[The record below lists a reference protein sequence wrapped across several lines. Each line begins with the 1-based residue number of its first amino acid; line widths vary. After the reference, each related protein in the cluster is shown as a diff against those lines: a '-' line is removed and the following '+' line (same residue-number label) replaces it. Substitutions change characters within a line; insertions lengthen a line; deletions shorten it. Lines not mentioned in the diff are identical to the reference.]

1 MPLKGKT
8 ALITGSGRNIGR
20 ATALMLAKEG
30 VNVVVNARSNQ
41 AEVDAVADE
50 VRALGVR
57 ALPVLA
63 DVADK
68 SAVDSMV
75 GRALEEF
82 GGVDILMSNVAIRPH
97 RPFLEVTDDEWVRI
111 RSVILDGAIY
121 CSQAAIPS
129 MVENGWGR
137 VIFMT
142 GSGTYRG
149 GGNRAH
155 VSAAKMGLA
164 GLARSLAMEMAPH
177 NITVNVISPG
187 TIDTV
192 HEASW
197 YPEGV
202 PESRA
207 NSEVPLGRAGFPDE
221 IAAACRYLASDDGA
235 YVTGQTLHVNGG
247 LFLGW

>member
-1 MPLKGKT
+1 MPLEGKT

-20 ATALMLAKEG
+20 ATALALAAEG
-30 VNVVVNARSNQ
+30 VNIVVNARANQ
-41 AEVDAVADE
+41 AEVDSVAGE
-50 VRALGVR
+50 VRALGVH

-63 DVADK
+63 DVADRA
-68 SAVDSMV
+68 AVDSMV
-75 GRALEEF
+75 SQAMEEF
-82 GGVDILMSNVAIRPH
+82 GGIDILISNVAIRPH
-97 RPFLEVTDDEWVRI
+97 RPFLEVSDDEWVRI

-129 MVENGWGR
+129 MVERGWGR
-137 VIFMT
+137 VIYMT

-164 GLARSLAMEMAPH
+164 GLARSLALEMAPH

-192 HEASW
+192 HDASW

-207 NSEVPLGRAGFPDE
+207 HWEVPLGRAGSPDD
-221 IAAACRYLASDDGA
+221 IAGACRYLVSDAGA

>member
-1 MPLKGKT
+1 MPLEGKT

-82 GGVDILMSNVAIRPH
+82 GSIDILVSNVAIRPH

>member
-1 MPLKGKT
+1 MSLEGKT
-8 ALITGSGRNIGR
+8 ALVTGSGRNIGR
-20 ATALMLAKEG
+20 ATALALAKEG
-30 VNVVVNARSNQ
+30 ANVVVNARSNQ
-41 AEVDAVADE
+41 AEVDAVAEE

-63 DVADK
+63 DVADR
-68 SAVDSMV
+68 SAVESMV
-75 GRALEEF
+75 AKALEEF
-82 GGVDILMSNVAIRPH
+82 GGIDILISNVAIRPH

-129 MVENGWGR
+129 MVERGWGR
-137 VIFMT
+137 VIYMT

-149 GGNRAH
+149 GNNRAH

-164 GLARSLAMEMAPH
+164 GLARSLALEVAPH

-207 NSEVPLGRAGFPDE
+207 HSEVPLGRAGWPDE
-221 IAAACRYLASDDGA
+221 IAGACRYLVSEDGA
-235 YVTGQTLHVNGG
+235 YITGQTLHVNGG

>member
-1 MPLKGKT
+1 MPLEGKT

-82 GGVDILMSNVAIRPH
+82 GSIDILVNNVAIRPH

-177 NITVNVISPG
+177 NITVNIISPG

>member
-20 ATALMLAKEG
+20 ATALTLAREG
-30 VNVVVNARSNQ
+30 VNVVVNARTNQ

-63 DVADK
+63 DVADRE
-68 SAVDSMV
+68 AVDSMV
-75 GRALEEF
+75 AQALEEF
-82 GGVDILMSNVAIRPH
+82 GGIDILVSNVAIRPH
-97 RPFLEVTDDEWVRI
+97 RPFLEVTNDEWVHI
-111 RSVILDGAIY
+111 RGIILDGAVY

-129 MVENGWGR
+129 MLVRGWGR
-137 VIFMT
+137 VIYMT

-149 GGNRAH
+149 GANRAH

-164 GLARSLAMEMAPH
+164 GLARSLALEMAPH
-177 NITVNVISPG
+177 NITVNIISPG

-207 NSEVPLGRAGFPDE
+207 HSEVPLGRAGSPED
-221 IAAACRYLASDDGA
+221 IAAACRYLISDDGA

>member
-1 MPLKGKT
+1 MPLEGKT

-20 ATALMLAKEG
+20 ATALTLAKQG
-30 VNVVVNARSNQ
+30 VNIVVNARSNQ
-41 AEVDAVADE
+41 AEVDAVVEE

-63 DVADK
+63 DVADRA
-68 SAVDSMV
+68 AVDSMAAQAV
-75 GRALEEF
+75 EEF
-82 GGVDILMSNVAIRPH
+82 GGVDILISNVAIRPH

-111 RSVILDGAIY
+111 RSIILDGAIY

-129 MVENGWGR
+129 MVEKGWGR
-137 VIFMT
+137 VIYMT

-149 GGNRAH
+149 GNNRAH

-164 GLARSLAMEMAPH
+164 GLARSLALEMAPH

-207 NSEVPLGRAGFPDE
+207 HSEVPLGRAGWPEE
-221 IAAACRYLASDDGA
+221 IAGACRYLVSDEGA

>member
-1 MPLKGKT
+1 MPLNGKT

-20 ATALMLAKEG
+20 ATALALAKEG
-30 VNVVVNARSNQ
+30 VNVVVNARANQ
-41 AEVDAVADE
+41 AEVDSVAE
-50 VRALGVR
+50 EARALGVR

-63 DVADK
+63 DVADR
-68 SAVDSMV
+68 SAVNAMV
-75 GRALEEF
+75 AQALEEF
-82 GGVDILMSNVAIRPH
+82 DGIDILISNVAIRPH

-129 MVENGWGR
+129 MVKRRWGR
-137 VIFMT
+137 VIYMT

-149 GGNRAH
+149 GSNRAH

-164 GLARSLAMEMAPH
+164 GLARSLALEMAPH

-207 NSEVPLGRAGFPDE
+207 QSEVPLRRAGWPEE
-221 IAAACRYLASDDGA
+221 IAAACRYLVSDDAA

>member
-1 MPLKGKT
+1 MPLKGRT

-41 AEVDAVADE
+41 AEVDAVAEE

-68 SAVDSMV
+68 AAVDSMV
-75 GRALEEF
+75 GRALDEF
-82 GGVDILMSNVAIRPH
+82 GGIDILMSNVAIRPH

-164 GLARSLAMEMAPH
+164 GLARSLALEMAPH

>member
-1 MPLKGKT
+1 MPLEGKT

-68 SAVDSMV
+68 PAVDSMV
-75 GRALEEF
+75 GRAREEF
-82 GGVDILMSNVAIRPH
+82 GGIDILVSNVAIRPH
-97 RPFLEVTDDEWVRI
+97 SPFLEVTDDEWVRI

-155 VSAAKMGLA
+155 VSAAKMGLV
-164 GLARSLAMEMAPH
+164 GLARSLALEMAPH

-202 PESRA
+202 PESRV

>member
-1 MPLKGKT
+1 M
-8 ALITGSGRNIGR
+8 
-20 ATALMLAKEG
+20 
-30 VNVVVNARSNQ
+30 
-41 AEVDAVADE
+41 
-50 VRALGVR
+50 
-57 ALPVLA
+57 
-63 DVADK
+63 
-68 SAVDSMV
+68 
-75 GRALEEF
+75 
-82 GGVDILMSNVAIRPH
+82 
-97 RPFLEVTDDEWVRI
+97 RI
-111 RSVILDGAIY
+111 RSVILDGAVY

-129 MVENGWGR
+129 MVERRWGR
-137 VIFMT
+137 VIYMT

-149 GGNRAH
+149 GSNRAH

-164 GLARSLAMEMAPH
+164 GLARSLALEMAPH

-207 NSEVPLGRAGFPDE
+207 QSEVPLRRAGWPEE
-221 IAAACRYLASDDGA
+221 IAAACRYLVSDDAA

>member
-1 MPLKGKT
+1 MPLEGKT

-82 GGVDILMSNVAIRPH
+82 GGIDILVSNVAIRPH

-129 MVENGWGR
+129 MVENGWGC

>member
-1 MPLKGKT
+1 MPLKGRT

-41 AEVDAVADE
+41 AEVDAVAEE

-63 DVADK
+63 EVADK
-68 SAVDSMV
+68 AAVDSMV

-82 GGVDILMSNVAIRPH
+82 GGIDILMSNVAIRPH

-164 GLARSLAMEMAPH
+164 GLARSLALEMAPH

>member
-8 ALITGSGRNIGR
+8 ALVTGSGRNIGR
-20 ATALMLAKEG
+20 ATALALAREG
-30 VNVVVNARSNQ
+30 ANIVVNARANQ
-41 AEVDAVADE
+41 AEVDAVAQE
-50 VRALGVR
+50 VRDLGVQ

-75 GRALEEF
+75 AQALEAF
-82 GGVDILMSNVAIRPH
+82 GSVDILVSNVAIRPH
-97 RPFLEVTDDEWVRI
+97 RPFLEVTQEEWVRI

-129 MVENGWGR
+129 MVGKGWGR
-137 VIFMT
+137 VIYMT

-164 GLARSLAMEMAPH
+164 GLARSLALEMAPH
-177 NITVNVISPG
+177 NITVNVVSPG
-187 TIDTV
+187 TIDTA

-202 PESRA
+202 PEARA
-207 NSEVPLGRAGFPDE
+207 NSEVPLKRVGMPEE

-235 YVTGQTLHVNGG
+235 YITGQTLHVNGG

>member
-1 MPLKGKT
+1 MPLEGKT

-68 SAVDSMV
+68 SAVDSML

-82 GGVDILMSNVAIRPH
+82 GGIDILVSNVAIRPH

-149 GGNRAH
+149 GWKPGPCISCQDGLGRLGAVPRNGDGAPQHHGERH
-155 VSAAKMGLA
+155 LA
-164 GLARSLAMEMAPH
+164 GHHRH
-177 NITVNVISPG
+177 
-187 TIDTV
+187 
-192 HEASW
+192 
-197 YPEGV
+197 
-202 PESRA
+202 RA
-207 NSEVPLGRAGFPDE
+207 
-221 IAAACRYLASDDGA
+221 
-235 YVTGQTLHVNGG
+235 
-247 LFLGW
+247 

>member
-1 MPLKGKT
+1 MPLEGKT
-8 ALITGSGRNIGR
+8 ALVTGSGRNIGR
-20 ATALMLAKEG
+20 ATALTLAKEG

-41 AEVDAVADE
+41 AEVDAVAEE
-50 VRALGVR
+50 VRALGVH

-63 DVADK
+63 DVADR
-68 SAVDSMV
+68 SAVESMV
-75 GRALEEF
+75 AKALEEF
-82 GGVDILMSNVAIRPH
+82 GGIDILISNVAIRPH

-129 MVENGWGR
+129 MVERGWGR
-137 VIFMT
+137 VIYMT

-149 GGNRAH
+149 GNNRAH

-164 GLARSLAMEMAPH
+164 GLARSLALEMAPH

-207 NSEVPLGRAGFPDE
+207 HSEVPLGRAGWPDE
-221 IAAACRYLASDDGA
+221 IAGACRYLVSEDGA
-235 YVTGQTLHVNGG
+235 YITGQTLHVNGG

>member
-1 MPLKGKT
+1 MPLEGKT

-20 ATALMLAKEG
+20 ATALTLAKQG
-30 VNVVVNARSNQ
+30 VNIVVNARSNQ
-41 AEVDAVADE
+41 AEVDAVAEE

-63 DVADK
+63 DVADRA
-68 SAVDSMV
+68 AVDSMAAQAV
-75 GRALEEF
+75 EEF
-82 GGVDILMSNVAIRPH
+82 GGVDILISNVAIRPH

-111 RSVILDGAIY
+111 RSIILDGAIY
-121 CSQAAIPS
+121 CSQAAMPS
-129 MVENGWGR
+129 MVEKGWGR
-137 VIFMT
+137 VIYMT

-149 GGNRAH
+149 GNNRAH

-164 GLARSLAMEMAPH
+164 GLARSLALEMAPH

-207 NSEVPLGRAGFPDE
+207 HSEVPLGRAGWPEE
-221 IAAACRYLASDDGA
+221 IAGACRYLVSDEGA

>member
-1 MPLKGKT
+1 MPLKGRT

-41 AEVDAVADE
+41 AEVDAVAEE

-68 SAVDSMV
+68 AAVDSMV

-82 GGVDILMSNVAIRPH
+82 GGIDILMSNVAIRPH

-164 GLARSLAMEMAPH
+164 GLARSLALEMAPH

>member
-1 MPLKGKT
+1 MPLEGKT

-41 AEVDAVADE
+41 AEVDTVADE
-50 VRALGVR
+50 VRAFGVR

-68 SAVDSMV
+68 PAVDSMV

-82 GGVDILMSNVAIRPH
+82 GSIDILVSNVAIRPH

>member
-1 MPLKGKT
+1 MPLEGKT
-8 ALITGSGRNIGR
+8 ALVTGSGRNIGR
-20 ATALMLAKEG
+20 ATALTLAKEG

-41 AEVDAVADE
+41 AEVDAVAEE

-63 DVADK
+63 DVADR
-68 SAVDSMV
+68 SAVESMV
-75 GRALEEF
+75 AKALEEF
-82 GGVDILMSNVAIRPH
+82 GGIDILISNVAIRPH

-121 CSQAAIPS
+121 CSQATIPS
-129 MVENGWGR
+129 MVERGWGR
-137 VIFMT
+137 VIYMT

-149 GGNRAH
+149 GNNRAH

-164 GLARSLAMEMAPH
+164 GLARSLALEMAPH

-207 NSEVPLGRAGFPDE
+207 HSEVPLGRAGWPDE
-221 IAAACRYLASDDGA
+221 IAGACRYLVSEDGA
-235 YVTGQTLHVNGG
+235 YITGQTLHVNGG

>member
-1 MPLKGKT
+1 MPLEGKT

-164 GLARSLAMEMAPH
+164 GLARSLALEMAPH

>member
-1 MPLKGKT
+1 MPLEGKT

-41 AEVDAVADE
+41 TEVDAVADE

-68 SAVDSMV
+68 PAVDSMV

-82 GGVDILMSNVAIRPH
+82 GGIDILVNNVAIRPH

-177 NITVNVISPG
+177 NITVNIISPG